1 VDPKTKL
8 VVFGGLGDWVP
19 PGGNGD
25 NKTPTPPVTA
35 FYWLLDL
42 HYMAEM
48 AIGLGDAFVFFLIPR
63 RRPGVPLF
71 SWPRWFY
78 LPFSRAAMGWVMRS
92 SSF

>member
-1 VDPKTKL
+1 MDPKTKL

-48 AIGLGDAFVFFLIPR
+48 AIGLGDAFVFFLIP
-63 RRPGVPLF
+63 L
-71 SWPRWFY
+71 
-78 LPFSRAAMGWVMRS
+78 VMPVLLGQSPVCRGGECDNRTTPVC
-92 SSF
+92 